1 MADVRTLL
9 LERARKI
16 RGQEYRGPEIPYWD
30 KLMRQYGPES
40 GFQRGAPAP
49 YPQQPQTVQEMMQI
63 PDDWDYK
70 NPLNNAGPNGE
81 VLPPAAIGWTP
92 HGTPYYGDGLPGW
105 WKGAVSRILA
115 PIGTSS
121 VQARGRD
128 LTIGKWFYNTGGEE
142 GGAPGPLTYATR
154 GVSEL
159 VGGILSGLGEFA
171 KKTEQVFG
179 VEKELERMFKPPA
192 PSAPPA
198 NLPSGW
204 IGDYVRRNYEQILPT
219 QISMGL
225 AYTGADQRPEDFDF
239 EAVKTAAERGYQ
251 AGRIFYT
258 GAMQPQIYEDYKRR
272 LENDENPYLL
282 AMELE
287 NPLAEFIGQ
296 AVLDPLNF
304 IGGGI
309 RHAKDVRR
317 IASISDEFLKISD
330 DIADVLRA
338 TDKVGDEGKAVTAIQ
353 DLIKATQASL
363 KKFSEDRS
371 LFSLTADGKRYVVGR
386 RTGELVDWMF
396 RNDPDNALDA
406 LVGMVKLASDDA
418 DEVAQGLSA
427 VKNFLE
433 PRPLFSKAGQE
444 ASVILRKMLTDE
456 TGAVN
461 AEKFL
466 KQLEKAKGST
476 DDLNRFVDGKMKS
489 VIDTTFPSVTERLAT
504 GEKLPWTIK
513 NLNRFNNFA
522 QKSTYRP
529 INTFFAG
536 IYMGLNP
543 GYAFRNLMTNTLH
556 VLVDGGPGALYYK
569 PSTLLGRT
577 KNWLGGALPGAWGG
591 FSGGTMGVETLEV
604 GAKAGELAGVTTGAV
619 RRLPAARAAERFEEW
634 GAAQIVGKSV
644 EDTMRKMLQPGKAL
658 PDVKPLIDAGMSPE
672 AARLLMHKVV
682 ENFGD
687 VKKAAAEVRAMAKTG
702 SLDAFKTLAWL
713 NPRDRQA
720 LSGFNISDQV
730 MDALRGAESQEDAIS
745 KIKDIFKAMYDDA

>member
-159 VGGILSGLGEFA
+159 VGGILSGFGEFA

-330 DIADVLRA
+330 ELEDILRA
-338 TDKVGDEGKAVTAIQ
+338 TDKVTDEGKAAQVIG
-353 DLIKATQASL
+353 DFIESIKTSL
-363 KKFSEDRS
+363 KKYSEDRS
-371 LFSLTADGKRYVVGR
+371 LFSLTAESKRFVVTR
-386 RTGELVDWMF
+386 RSGELVEWMF
-396 RNDPDNALDA
+396 RNDPEHALDS
-406 LVGMVKLASDDA
+406 LVGMVRMASDDA
-418 DEVAQGLSA
+418 GERLLGLSA

-433 PRPLFSKAGQE
+433 PRPLFSKAGGQT
-444 ASVILRKMLTDE
+444 AVILRKMLTDE
-456 TGAVN
+456 SGVVNTG
-461 AEKFL
+461 KFL

-476 DDLNRFVDGKMKS
+476 DDLIRFVSGKMEKA
-489 VIDTTFPSVTERLAT
+489 IADTFPTVTELVAA
-504 GEKLPWTIK
+504 GEKVPWTIR

-522 QKSTYRP
+522 QKSFYRP
-529 INTFFAG
+529 INTFFSG
-536 IYMGLNP
+536 VYMGLMPGGAEKNINSNP
-543 GYAFRNLMTNTLH
+543 LP
-556 VLVDGGPGALYYK
+556 VLVDGGPGALLNWK
-569 PSTLLGRT
+569 PTTRMT
-577 KNWLGGALPGAWGG
+577 KTRNWLGGAVPGPWGG
-591 FSGGTMGVETLEV
+591 FSGGTAGVETIEI
-604 GAKAGELAGVTTGAV
+604 GAKG
-619 RRLPAARAAERFEEW
+619 
-634 GAAQIVGKSV
+634 
-644 EDTMRKMLQPGKAL
+644 
-658 PDVKPLIDAGMSPE
+658 
-672 AARLLMHKVV
+672 
-682 ENFGD
+682 
-687 VKKAAAEVRAMAKTG
+687 
-702 SLDAFKTLAWL
+702 
-713 NPRDRQA
+713 
-720 LSGFNISDQV
+720 
-730 MDALRGAESQEDAIS
+730 
-745 KIKDIFKAMYDDA
+745 